1 MAKDYNALA
10 KTVVELVGG
19 EENVISLAH
28 CMTRLR
34 FKLKDES
41 KANTEKLNST
51 PGVIQV
57 MQAGG
62 QYQVV
67 IGTDVTDVYDAI
79 LAGTKIKAA
88 SSEQAPVQETESD
101 TPEKKE
107 SMVATLIDI
116 VSSIFTPFL
125 GAFTGAGLLKGFL
138 VLFVMLGLLDKST
151 TTYTILNAAGDG
163 VFYFLPI
170 FLAYCAGNK
179 FGAKPFISMA
189 IAAALVYPNI
199 TALFS
204 ATDPIPV
211 EFLGIPVKMVSYT
224 SSVLPIIVVCFV
236 QAKFEKLINR
246 VIPQIVRNIFLPVLD
261 LLILVPLT
269 FIVIGPITTAAANG
283 ISVAIQSL
291 LRLCPPLGGALMAGL
306 WPVMILFGI
315 HWAIMS
321 IGFANL
327 GILGY
332 DYLLPL
338 TVSCNFSIAIATLA
352 VFLKSKKKNVKQVAG
367 PASITALIGGVT
379 EPAIYGILL
388 KYKKP
393 LIMVCIANAVGGAI
407 CGAFNVTRNVQM
419 SVNLLTLPAIW
430 AVYGPWAI
438 VAIAVVCVLVFALV
452 WLFGYK
458 DEMDNV
464 PEKESK

>member
-138 VLFVMLGLLDKST
+138 VLFVTLGVLDKST
-151 TTYTILNAAGDG
+151 TTYAILNAAGDG

-170 FLAYCAGNK
+170 FLAYCAGSK

-189 IAAALVYPNI
+189 IASALVYPNI

-204 ATDPIPV
+204 ATDPIAV
-211 EFLGIPVKMVSYT
+211 DFFGIPVHMISYT
-224 SSVLPIIVVCFV
+224 SSVLPIIAACFV
-236 QAKFEKLINR
+236 QAKLEKLLNR
-246 VIPQIVRNIFLPVLD
+246 VIPKMLRGIFIPVLD

-269 FIVIGPITTAAANG
+269 FIVVGPVTDMLGNG
-283 ISVAIQSL
+283 LSTIIEAGMH
-291 LRLCPPLGGALMAGL
+291 LCPPLGGFLMAAL
-306 WPVMILFGI
+306 WPVMIIFGI
-315 HWAIMS
+315 HWAFVPI
-321 IGFANL
+321 ALNNL
-327 GILGY
+327 AVLGY

-338 TVSCNFSIAIATLA
+338 TVGCNFGIAAACLA
-352 VFLKSKKKNVKQVAG
+352 VFLKTKNKELKEIAG
-367 PASITALIGGVT
+367 PDVISALIGGVT
-379 EPAIYGILL
+379 EPAVYGVLL
-388 KYKKP
+388 KFKKP
-393 LIMVCIANAVGGAI
+393 MVIVCLVNGIGGAI
-407 CGAFNVTRNVQM
+407 CGIFNVTRNVQM
-419 SVNLLTLPAIW
+419 SVNLLTIPAVW
-430 AVYGPWAI
+430 AVYGPWGVVAI
-438 VAIAVVCVLVFALV
+438 VVSFVGSFALT
-452 WLFGYK
+452 WLFGYSDK
-458 DEMDNV
+458 ML
-464 PEKESK
+464 EKESK

>member
-138 VLFVMLGLLDKST
+138 VLFVTLGLLDKST

-170 FLAYCAGNK
+170 FLAYCAGSK

-189 IAAALVYPNI
+189 IASALVYPNI

-204 ATDPIPV
+204 ATDPIAV
-211 EFLGIPVKMVSYT
+211 DFFGIPVHMISYT
-224 SSVLPIIVVCFV
+224 SSVLPIIAACFV
-236 QAKFEKLINR
+236 QAKLEKLLNR
-246 VIPQIVRNIFLPVLD
+246 VIPKMLRGIFIPVLD

-269 FIVIGPITTAAANG
+269 FIVVGPVTDILGNG
-283 ISVAIQSL
+283 LSTIIEAGMH
-291 LRLCPPLGGALMAGL
+291 LCPPLGGFLMAAL
-306 WPVMILFGI
+306 WPVMIIFGI
-315 HWAIMS
+315 HWAFVPI
-321 IGFANL
+321 ALNNL
-327 GILGY
+327 AVLGY

-338 TVSCNFSIAIATLA
+338 TVGCNFGIAAACLA
-352 VFLKSKKKNVKQVAG
+352 VFLKTKNKELKEIAG
-367 PASITALIGGVT
+367 PDVISALIGGVT
-379 EPAIYGILL
+379 EPAVYGILL
-388 KYKKP
+388 KFKKP
-393 LIMVCIANAVGGAI
+393 MMIVCLVNGIGGAI
-407 CGAFNVTRNVQM
+407 CGIFNVTRNVQM
-419 SVNLLTLPAIW
+419 SVNLLTIPAIW
-430 AVYGPWAI
+430 AVYGPWGVVAI
-438 VAIAVVCVLVFALV
+438 VVSFVGSFVLT
-452 WLFGYK
+452 WLFGYSDK
-458 DEMDNV
+458 ML
-464 PEKESK
+464 EKESK

>member
-116 VSSIFTPFL
+116 VSGIFTPFL
-125 GAFTGAGLLKGFL
+125 GAFTGAGLLKGFM
-138 VLFVMLGLLDKST
+138 VLFVTLGVLDKST
-151 TTYTILNAAGDG
+151 TTYAILNAAGDG

-170 FLAYCAGNK
+170 FLAYCAGSK

-189 IAAALVYPNI
+189 IASALVYPNI

-204 ATDPIPV
+204 ATDPIAV
-211 EFLGIPVKMVSYT
+211 DFFGIPVHMISYT
-224 SSVLPIIVVCFV
+224 SSVLPIIAACFV
-236 QAKFEKLINR
+236 QAKLEKLLNR
-246 VIPQIVRNIFLPVLD
+246 VIPKMLRGIFIPVLD

-269 FIVIGPITTAAANG
+269 FIVVGPVTDMLGNG
-283 ISVAIQSL
+283 LSTIIEAGMH
-291 LRLCPPLGGALMAGL
+291 LCPPLGGFLMAAL
-306 WPVMILFGI
+306 WPVMIIFGI
-315 HWAIMS
+315 HWAFVPI
-321 IGFANL
+321 ALNNL
-327 GILGY
+327 AVLGY

-338 TVSCNFSIAIATLA
+338 TVGCNFGIAAACLA
-352 VFLKSKKKNVKQVAG
+352 VFFKTKNKELKEIAG
-367 PASITALIGGVT
+367 PDVISALIGGVT
-379 EPAIYGILL
+379 EPAVYGVLL
-388 KYKKP
+388 KFKKP
-393 LIMVCIANAVGGAI
+393 MVIVCLVNGIGGAI
-407 CGAFNVTRNVQM
+407 CGIFNVTRNVQM
-419 SVNLLTLPAIW
+419 SVNLLTIPAVW
-430 AVYGPWAI
+430 AVYGPWGVVAI
-438 VAIAVVCVLVFALV
+438 VVSFVGSFALT
-452 WLFGYK
+452 WLFGYSDK
-458 DEMDNV
+458 ML
-464 PEKESK
+464 EKESK

>member
-138 VLFVMLGLLDKST
+138 VLFVTLGLLDKST

-246 VIPQIVRNIFLPVLD
+246 VIPQIVRNIFLPVLAD
-261 LLILVPLT
+261 IK
-269 FIVIGPITTAAANG
+269 IVLAKHCAAIRGVYQIFSTDAGGRNMNQLCVCRRERDHVFRAPDVGPKGFLSSGVMAHIAA
-283 ISVAIQSL
+283 
-291 LRLCPPLGGALMAGL
+291 
-306 WPVMILFGI
+306 
-315 HWAIMS
+315 
-321 IGFANL
+321 
-327 GILGY
+327 
-332 DYLLPL
+332 
-338 TVSCNFSIAIATLA
+338 
-352 VFLKSKKKNVKQVAG
+352 
-367 PASITALIGGVT
+367 
-379 EPAIYGILL
+379 
-388 KYKKP
+388 
-393 LIMVCIANAVGGAI
+393 
-407 CGAFNVTRNVQM
+407 
-419 SVNLLTLPAIW
+419 
-430 AVYGPWAI
+430 
-438 VAIAVVCVLVFALV
+438 
-452 WLFGYK
+452 
-458 DEMDNV
+458 
-464 PEKESK
+464 